1 MTALYLHI
9 PFCRS
14 KCHYCSFSSCAGES
28 DLYALYVAALKQEL
42 SHVAGLAPPLPLE
55 SLFIGGGTPSILP
68 CDLLTGILDHCRK
81 LFAMTP
87 GIEISVETNPG
98 TVDEGYLQE
107 LFKAGVNRLSL
118 GVQSFNDRELKNL
131 GRVHNAEEPIL
142 AVQAARNAGFTNIN
156 LDLMCGLPGQTAFS
170 WCESLGKAL
179 SLQPEHLSVYQLS
192 IEAGT
197 RFAGLFASGK
207 IELPV
212 EDDILEFDRLTTEG
226 CRAAGMHHYEI
237 SNYSL
242 TGYECRHNVNYW
254 LNEEYLACGASA
266 VSYRNGV
273 REKRIAGG
281 REYIRRLEAGL
292 PVVEESECLSAEA
305 SFRETV
311 IMGLRLVRG
320 VCRETLRQRFG
331 RDLVQYYGPA
341 LEKLLNLRLVE
352 LTDTHLRLT
361 DRGRPLANQVMA
373 ELV

>member
-28 DLYALYVAALKQEL
+28 DLYGPYVAALKKEIA
-42 SHVAGLAPPLPLE
+42 HVAGPAPLLPLQ

-68 CDLLTGILDHCRK
+68 CTLLTGIVAHCRA

-87 GIEISVETNPG
+87 TIEISVETNPG
-98 TVDEGYLQE
+98 TVDEGYLRE
-107 LFKAGVNRLSL
+107 LFRAGVNRLSL
-118 GVQSFNDRELKNL
+118 GVQSFNDRELRNL
-131 GRVHNAEEPIL
+131 GRVHTAEEAIL

-156 LDLMCGLPGQTAFS
+156 MDLMCGLPGQNALS
-170 WCESLGKAL
+170 WRQSLTTAL

-192 IEAGT
+192 IEPGT
-197 RFAGLFASGK
+197 TFADLVDRGK
-207 IELPV
+207 IELPG
-212 EDDILEFDRLTTEG
+212 EDEILEFDHLTAEG

-266 VSYRNGV
+266 VSYRDGV

-292 PVVEESECLSAEA
+292 QVVVESERLPAEA
-305 SFRETV
+305 AFRETV

-320 VCRETLRQRFG
+320 VCCETLRQRYG
-331 RDLVQYYGPA
+331 RDIVQYYGPV
-341 LEKLLNLRLVE
+341 LEKLLHLRLVE
-352 LTDTHLRLT
+352 LTGTHLRLT